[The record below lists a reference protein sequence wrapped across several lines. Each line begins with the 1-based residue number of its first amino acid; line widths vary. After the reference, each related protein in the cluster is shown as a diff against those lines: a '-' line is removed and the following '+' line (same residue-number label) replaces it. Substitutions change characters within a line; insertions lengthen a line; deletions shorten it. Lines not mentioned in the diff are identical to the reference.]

1 MPPGGRGSGEAR
13 PFGTV
18 GGDGQDLDRDQRLP
32 APPRRHPGVPAQHG
46 AAPGSRPRR
55 RLRLHLEAR
64 RGGRG
69 GHRSLRRRAA
79 LHRGPRPYDD
89 AAADPARHPPGRRPA
104 ARTRLHFRLVRRR
117 RPARPDGPRPAPR
130 GRAPAGRHHPRA
142 RGRLGAAARLPATA
156 AQDRGGHGHDHL
168 PGGVHPLPDR
178 RRAHPGRGRAHGP
191 TAPRR
196 RREDLPPG
204 LRRGPGPGPARPLRP
219 PRRRL
224 RLPAGAAQGPGHA
237 DPGDARDPRAGA
249 GRGAPDRRRRTL
261 RRGPPAARGGD
272 RGAGRRAL
280 HRGGALG
287 GTARALRG
295 GRRLRD
301 AVPDPA
307 RRPRRGGARHRLP
320 GGVRDRAARGGR

>member
-1 MPPGGRGSGEAR
+1 MTSGPATVTTWNTQASSQARVSAQTAYGHGPAPVGVRPVIAAPVVVRSGRPRRIMMPPGGRGSGEAR

-69 GHRSLRRRAA
+69 GHRRLRRRAA

-104 ARTRLHFRLVRRR
+104 ARTRLHLRLVRRR

-168 PGGVHPLPDR
+168 SGGVHPLPDR
-178 RRAHPGRGRAHGP
+178 RRAHPGSGRAHGP
-191 TAPRR
+191 TAPASTRR
-196 RREDLPPG
+196 PSTRPPAG
-204 LRRGPGPGPARPLRP
+204 TGSGPGSASPTAPSSSASPGWCR
-219 PRRRL
+219 
-224 RLPAGAAQGPGHA
+224 
-237 DPGDARDPRAGA
+237 
-249 GRGAPDRRRRTL
+249 
-261 RRGPPAARGGD
+261 
-272 RGAGRRAL
+272 
-280 HRGGALG
+280 
-287 GTARALRG
+287 ARART
-295 GRRLRD
+295 R
-301 AVPDPA
+301 
-307 RRPRRGGARHRLP
+307 
-320 GGVRDRAARGGR
+320 